1 MRHSLLCQFHFI
13 KAQLEAYVT
22 LPDECQI
29 PEDVKKRPA
38 IATRKA
44 RWVECRGGGTVSL
57 GLHLHLPD
65 LFACA
70 VLDQPGY
77 KAENAA
83 MNGLLASFNFGGC
96 FWSGRNAKTKL
107 HDSE

>member
-1 MRHSLLCQFHFI
+1 M
-13 KAQLEAYVT
+13 T

-29 PEDVKKRPA
+29 PKGIKKRPA

-44 RWVECRGGGTVSL
+44 LWVECKGWGTISL

-70 VLDQPGY
+70 MLDQRGY
-77 KAENAA
+77 KAENKA
-83 MNGLLASFNFGGC
+83 MSGLLAH
-96 FWSGRNAKTKL
+96 L
-107 HDSE
+107 I